1 MPFVPEAILKF
12 ERIQKEKPIKNSFVL
27 GVDLDGVCGD
37 HNLIFRNIVAKELGV
52 EPESLT
58 LDRSWGFEEWGLSVS
73 DFEKLHEKAVVE
85 HRMFR
90 DMPVI
95 PGASEVLWRLSD
107 QGIWIRIISHRLYVN
122 WGHAIAAGDTAD
134 WLDRANIPY
143 RDLCFIG
150 AKSALNADLYIDDG
164 PHNIEAF
171 QNDNKKVII
180 FDQPYNR
187 HLSGLRAHTWE
198 DVERYVVDA
207 VTEKLGVAE
216 PQLPG
221 LHDAT
226 NRIEH
231 RKGQDYE

>member
-1 MPFVPEAILKF
+1 
-12 ERIQKEKPIKNSFVL
+12 
-27 GVDLDGVCGD
+27 
-37 HNLIFRNIVAKELGV
+37 
-52 EPESLT
+52 
-58 LDRSWGFEEWGLSVS
+58 
-73 DFEKLHEKAVVE
+73 
-85 HRMFR
+85 MFR

-122 WGHAIAAGDTAD
+122 WGHATAAGDTAD

-150 AKSALNADLYIDDG
+150 AKSALHADLYIDDG

-171 QNDNKKVII
+171 QSDNRKVII

-187 HLSGLRAHTWE
+187 HLPGMRAHTWD
-198 DVERYVVDA
+198 DVERFVIEA
-207 VTEKLGVAE
+207 VTEKLGIAE

-221 LHDAT
+221 LNDGT
-226 NRIEH
+226 NRVEK
-231 RKGQDYE
+231 RKGQN

>member
-1 MPFVPEAILKF
+1 MPSASEAILKTG
-12 ERIQKEKPIKNSFVL
+12 RKQKEKPIKDSFVL

-37 HNLIFRNIVAKELGV
+37 HNSIFRNIVAEELGV
-52 EPESLT
+52 DPESLT
-58 LDRSWGFEEWGLSVS
+58 LNRSWGFEEWGLTTS

-85 HRMFR
+85 YRMFR

-150 AKSALNADLYIDDG
+150 AKSALHADLYIDDG

-171 QNDNKKVII
+171 QNDNRNVII

-187 HLSGLRAHTWE
+187 HITGIRATTWE
-198 DVERYVVDA
+198 EVEHYVTDA
-207 VTEKLGVAE
+207 VAEKLGVAE

-221 LHDAT
+221 LHDGT
-226 NRIEH
+226 NRVEY
-231 RKGQDYE
+231 RKG

>member
-1 MPFVPEAILKF
+1 M
-12 ERIQKEKPIKNSFVL
+12 L

-37 HNLIFRNIVAKELGV
+37 HNRIFRDIVAEELGV

-58 LDRSWGFEEWGLSVS
+58 LDRSWGFEEWGLTSN

-150 AKSALNADLYIDDG
+150 AKSALHADLYIDDG

-171 QNDNKKVII
+171 QKDNRKVVI

-187 HLSGLRAHTWE
+187 HLTGLRAQTWE
-198 DVERYVVDA
+198 EVERFVVEA
-207 VTEKLGVAE
+207 VTEKLGMAE

-221 LHDAT
+221 FHDGT

-231 RKGQDYE
+231 RKAQDYE